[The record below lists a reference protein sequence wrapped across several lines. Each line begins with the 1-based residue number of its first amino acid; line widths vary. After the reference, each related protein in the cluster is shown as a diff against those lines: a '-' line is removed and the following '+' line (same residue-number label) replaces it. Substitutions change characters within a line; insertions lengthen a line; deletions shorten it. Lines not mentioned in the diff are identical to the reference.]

1 LQINPIDIETS
12 CQSKSF
18 IESIKFIL
26 DFYFGTIEYDTINTF
41 TDLSTQEF
49 DLHNAVEI
57 LKSFHLTTLQRTMD
71 PRDIPAHF
79 YPSILINPKNE
90 ILVCCKKINDIMTV
104 FNPSTLEL
112 EELDITL
119 LSEYKSALLI
129 FKDPENNSS
138 ITSKYTKPW
147 FFEPLKSYW
156 RSYVEIGVLTLF
168 INIFALAIPL
178 FTMST
183 YDRVVP
189 NKAYETLFVLASGT
203 LLILIFDIIL
213 KHSRNHIIENVS
225 KKLGSFWEEE
235 LMRKIILTDMHYD
248 HLSTGS
254 KANLFKELQHV
265 RDFFTIRSLM
275 QIIDLPFFFI
285 ALSVIYIISP
295 TMAIIPLLIS
305 IGIITFNLLMQIPI
319 ARLNKN
325 QSHTLQTK
333 NSFIF
338 ESIQGTE
345 SLKVHNALPHRL
357 FSWRSIVAFSDGVA
371 TKIQSLHVFS
381 MNVSQLL
388 VQVVVISVLV
398 VGVFEISKQHLSVGG
413 LIAITILA
421 SRAIVPIVNLSGI
434 LIRLKDVGESIA
446 RINDFFA
453 LPSENTHKIE
463 AGLGKLEGK
472 IELKNVSYSFYKSKY
487 LSLENISLCIHAG
500 ERVGIIGQTG
510 SGKSTLVKLLLKL
523 IQPSQ
528 GSIYIDNHDLSTLH
542 PVEVRQNIGYMPQ
555 DPFLFNGSIKDN
567 IDLSKPMSKTK
578 MMEILKLT
586 GLEDLIKKSGQGDGL
601 NVGERGSNLSVGQ
614 RHLVALARSLANQAP
629 IIVLDEPTTGLDVGL
644 EKKLIHNLKNT
655 LSKEQTLLVITH
667 RFAALEL
674 VDRVIVM
681 NEGKVVADGPKEK
694 ILQALQN
701 STQKGSA

>member
-1 LQINPIDIETS
+1 MQINPIDIETS

>member
-1 LQINPIDIETS
+1 MQINPIDIETS
-12 CQSKSF
+12 RQSKSF

-57 LKSFHLTTLQRTMD
+57 LKSFHLTTLQRTME

-79 YPSILINPKNE
+79 YPSILINAKNE
-90 ILVCCKKINDIMTV
+90 ILVCCKKNNDLMTV

-129 FKDPENNSS
+129 FKDPENNT

-147 FFEPLKSYW
+147 FFEPLRSYW
-156 RSYVEIGVLTLF
+156 RSYIEIGILTLF

-178 FTMST
+178 FTMNT

-203 LLILIFDIIL
+203 LLVLIFDIIL

-285 ALSVIYIISP
+285 ALSFIYIISP

-325 QSHTLQTK
+325 QSHSLQAK
-333 NSFIF
+333 NSYIF

-357 FSWRSIVAFSDGVA
+357 FSWRNIVAFSDGVA

-388 VQVVVISVLV
+388 VQVVVILVLV
-398 VGVFEISKQHLSVGG
+398 VGVFEISKQQLSVGG

-453 LPSENTHKIE
+453 LPSENTHAIE

-487 LSLENISLCIHAG
+487 LSLENISLTIHAG

-523 IQPSQ
+523 LQPSQ
-528 GSIYIDNHDLSTLH
+528 GSIYLDNHDLSTLH
-542 PVEVRQNIGYMPQ
+542 PVEIRQNIGYMPQ

-567 IDLSKPMSKTK
+567 INLSKPMSKTK

-614 RHLVALARSLANQAP
+614 RHLVALARSLVNQAP
-629 IIVLDEPTTGLDVGL
+629 ITILDEPTTGLDVGL
-644 EKKLIHNLKNT
+644 EKKLINNLKNT
-655 LSKEQTLLVITH
+655 FSKEQTLLIITH

-681 NEGKVVADGPKEK
+681 NEGKIVADGPKEK
-694 ILQALQN
+694 ILHALQN
-701 STQKGSA
+701 STQKGSV